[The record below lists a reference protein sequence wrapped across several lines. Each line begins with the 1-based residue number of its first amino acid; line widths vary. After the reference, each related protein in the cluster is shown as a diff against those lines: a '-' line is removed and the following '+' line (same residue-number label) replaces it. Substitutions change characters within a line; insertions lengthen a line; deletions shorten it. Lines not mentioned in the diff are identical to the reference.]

1 MQIKLYPEWLVSGID
16 INMLV
21 KLIFTTVRRP
31 DKIAFPLSENGDF
44 FCKLADL
51 QSEEKYFRI
60 FFKSV
65 VFGFSPISVLAF
77 RFLF

>member
-31 DKIAFPLSENGDF
+31 DKIAFPLSDGTV
-44 FCKLADL
+44 
-51 QSEEKYFRI
+51 I
-60 FFKSV
+60 FFV
-65 VFGFSPISVLAF
+65 N
-77 RFLF
+77 

>member
-44 FCKLADL
+44 FCKLADFAIRR
-51 QSEEKYFRI
+51 KI
-60 FFKSV
+60 FQNF
-65 VFGFSPISVLAF
+65 FQISSF
-77 RFLF
+77 WLFPYLSLGL